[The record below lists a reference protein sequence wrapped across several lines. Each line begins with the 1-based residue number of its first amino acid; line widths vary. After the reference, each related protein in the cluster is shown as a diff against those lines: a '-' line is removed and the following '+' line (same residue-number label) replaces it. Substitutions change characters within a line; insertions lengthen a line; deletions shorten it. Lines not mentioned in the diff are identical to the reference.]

1 MNNFYR
7 FTRFY
12 AVSAVIVL
20 MGCAASA
27 LSAQAEDSDNANMK
41 IARNLDVFNS
51 LYKELNTFYVD
62 TIDAEK
68 SIETAINAMLDN
80 IDPYTEYIP
89 PKSQDDFLAI
99 STGEYGGIG
108 SIIMEYKGNV
118 YISEPYEGSP
128 AARAGLRP
136 GDKIVM
142 IDNDSVAGWGNKKV
156 SEHLKGQAKTKLR
169 VVVERPYHDGGP
181 LEFNI
186 TREKIKMNSVEYFGT
201 LRKNIGYIAL
211 NTFNQNSPE
220 EVRNALIEL
229 KKNPEVKCIVLDL
242 RGNGGGLLE
251 SAVQIVG
258 LFVPKGTQVLQTRGR
273 FKQNEKTY
281 KTTQEPVDTDIPL
294 VVMIDGGSA
303 SSSEIVA
310 GSLQDLDRAVILG
323 SRSYGKGLVQTTRPL
338 PFEGLLKVTIS
349 KYYIP
354 SGRLIQAIDYS
365 RRNPDGSVAR
375 IPDSLTTVFHT
386 AHGRE
391 VRDGGGIT
399 PDIKVE
405 YPPMNRLTYNII
417 RDEWAFNFATKFT
430 AEHATIAPPED
441 FEVTDSIY
449 ADFKRFINPDE
460 FKYDKVCEDRL
471 KQLREAAE
479 TEGYM
484 NDSTKAQFE
493 VMEKLLKHDL
503 SHDLDIHRT
512 EIAKLIADEI
522 QKRYYFQ
529 RGQAIESLKTDNHI
543 AEVEKLLNTPGEY
556 ERILNIAVKDNGNA
570 RKNTKKNKPK
580 KSQR

>member
-1 MNNFYR
+1 M
-7 FTRFY
+7 
-12 AVSAVIVL
+12 VL
-20 MGCAASA
+20 AGCASIAVG
-27 LSAQAEDSDNANMK
+27 AQDTDNTDMK

-62 TIDAEK
+62 TIDAQK
-68 SIETAINAMLDN
+68 SIETAINAMLDD

-89 PKSQDDFLAI
+89 PTAQDDFFAI

-108 SIIMEYKGNV
+108 SIIMEFKNNV
-118 YISEPYEGSP
+118 YISEPYENSP

-156 SEHLKGQAKTKLR
+156 SEHLKGQANTKLR
-169 VVVERPYHDGGP
+169 VVVERPYHDGGN

-186 TREKIKMNSVEYFGT
+186 TREKIKISSVPYYGV
-201 LRKNIGYIAL
+201 LRKCIGYISL
-211 NTFNQNSPE
+211 TSFNQKSPE
-220 EVRNALIEL
+220 EVREALLAL
-229 KKNPEVKCIVLDL
+229 KSNPEVKSIVLDL

-273 FKQNEKTY
+273 SKQNEKTY
-281 KTTQEPVDTDIPL
+281 KTTQEPIDTKIPL
-294 VVMIDGGSA
+294 FVLIDGGSA

-310 GSLQDLDRAVILG
+310 GSLQDLDRAVIVG
-323 SRSYGKGLVQTTRPL
+323 TRSYGKGLVQTTRPL
-338 PFEGLLKVTIS
+338 PYEGLLKVTIS

-365 RRNPDGSVAR
+365 HRNPDGSVAR

-386 AHGRE
+386 ANGRE

-405 YPPMNRLTYNII
+405 YPQLNRLTYNII
-417 RDEWAFNFATKFT
+417 RDEWAFNFATKF
-430 AEHATIAPPED
+430 ASEHPTIAPAEE
-441 FEVTDSIY
+441 FEITDSIY
-449 ADFKRFINPDE
+449 EQFKQFIDPSQ

-479 TEGYM
+479 SEGYM

-493 VMEKLLKHDL
+493 ALEKLLKHDL
-503 SHDLDIHRT
+503 NHDLDTHRK

-522 QKRYYFQ
+522 QKRYYYQ
-529 RGQAIESLKTDNHI
+529 RGQVIESLKADNHI
-543 AEVEKLLNTPGEY
+543 DEIEKMLGKPGEY
-556 ERILNIAVKDNGNA
+556 EKTLNIATPA
-570 RKNTKKNKPK
+570 KNDAKKPAKKGKTKKN
-580 KSQR
+580 